1 MWSKGLQSDTRPV
14 DEAGEGTM
22 RCLCRCSRTIESA
35 SLEDRGYAMLIIAK
49 LSMQS
54 EFDSE
59 AICPAE
65 QY

>member
-1 MWSKGLQSDTRPV
+1 MWSKGLQSDTRPA

-22 RCLCRCSRTIESA
+22 RYLCRCSRTIESA
-35 SLEDRGYAMLIIAK
+35 SLGGRGYATLIVAK
-49 LSMQS
+49 LVMLS